1 MIPLSLALI
10 PLLLV
15 ISAAFAAAEASLFSL
30 SRAQLETLRES
41 RPALYLKIRAL
52 LSRPENT
59 LSTIII
65 GNELINITIGTF
77 VTVGLELQVG
87 SMDRRIEGLVSVLIA
102 SILLLTFSEILPK
115 IIAFRLPILT
125 ASMLVYPLAW
135 VHFLMTPFR
144 RVFLG
149 LSGRM
154 IRWLGIQGQAP
165 QAISEQDFLT
175 LVEVGAESGSL
186 DRDEKNMIMN
196 VFHFSDLTV
205 SSIMTPWKDVICINE
220 TTPLPVLLEKL
231 KSRPYSRVPVVS
243 TKTDRVVGILYT
255 KEILKRILN
264 GAGEDEAA
272 TLRKATFPP
281 YIVSTHKKLAK
292 LFREFKLKKVHMALV
307 VDEFGKQIGLV
318 TLEDLLNALFHS
330 PRKRVEI
337 A

>member
-1 MIPLSLALI
+1 MIPLSSAVI

-15 ISAAFAAAEASLFSL
+15 LSAMFAAAEAALFSL
-30 SRAQLETLRES
+30 SRSQLETLRES
-41 RPALYLKIRAL
+41 RPGLYSRMRAL
-52 LSRPENT
+52 LTRPENT
-59 LSTIII
+59 LSTLVI
-65 GNELINITIGTF
+65 GNELINIMIGTF
-77 VTVGLELQVG
+77 VTVGLEVQVG
-87 SMDRRIEGLVSVLIA
+87 NLDKRVEGLISVLIA

-115 IIAFRLPILT
+115 ILAFRMPILI
-125 ASMLVYPLAW
+125 ASILVYPLSW
-135 VHFLMTPFR
+135 VHTLVTPLR

-149 LSGRM
+149 ISGRL
-154 IRWLGIQGQAP
+154 IKWLGIQGTAP

-196 VFHFSDLTV
+196 VFHFSDLTI
-205 SSIMTPWKDVICINE
+205 SSIMTPWKDVIWINE
-220 TTPLPVLLEKL
+220 TTPINELLEKL

-264 GAGEDEAA
+264 NAGEDETA

-330 PRKRVEI
+330 PKKRVEI

>member
-1 MIPLSLALI
+1 MIPLSSAVI

-15 ISAAFAAAEASLFSL
+15 LSAMFAAAEAALFSL
-30 SRAQLETLRES
+30 SRSQLETLRES
-41 RPALYLKIRAL
+41 RPGLYSRMRAL
-52 LSRPENT
+52 LTRPENT
-59 LSTIII
+59 LSTLVI
-65 GNELINITIGTF
+65 GNELINIMIGTF
-77 VTVGLELQVG
+77 VTVGLEVQVG
-87 SMDRRIEGLVSVLIA
+87 NLDKRVEGLISVLIA

-115 IIAFRLPILT
+115 ILAFRMPILI
-125 ASMLVYPLAW
+125 ASILVYPLSW
-135 VHFLMTPFR
+135 VHTLVTPLR

-149 LSGRM
+149 ISGRL
-154 IRWLGIQGQAP
+154 IKWLGIQGTAP

-205 SSIMTPWKDVICINE
+205 SSIMTPWKDVIWINE
-220 TTPLPVLLEKL
+220 TTPINELLEKL

-264 GAGEDEAA
+264 NAGEDETA

-330 PRKRVEI
+330 PKKRVEI